1 MIQLDISQFTS
12 KLFLEKMMEPLE
24 IRNFSM
30 QNGLVSN
37 AMLDLAYPLTSLFV
51 FHAHQIASLA
61 IWHEM
66 TLALSLKENLHHRTA
81 VIISAKQ
88 LENVLLAVEG
98 PRKHHKSSTE
108 SSIASLQTRRKLTL
122 MFVLIQQY
130 TRCLMARII
139 SSSY

>member
-1 MIQLDISQFTS
+1 
-12 KLFLEKMMEPLE
+12 MMVILE
-24 IRNFSM
+24 IQNFSM
-30 QNGLVSN
+30 QNGLASSATPVMVFLQISPN
-37 AMLDLAYPLTSLFV
+37 AFY
-51 FHAHQIASLA
+51 AHLIASLA
-61 IWHEM
+61 IWQEM
-66 TLALSLKENLHHRTA
+66 TLVLSLKENLHHRTA

-88 LENVLLAVEG
+88 QENVLLAVEG
-98 PRKHHKSSTE
+98 HRKHHKSSTE